1 MVSAAVV
8 DLLEVES
15 SWKGTATELL
25 LELSGLD
32 SVHETDKK
40 WPKKPHTLSKELNQ
54 MSSALADQ
62 GIEIKRYREGKD
74 KIIELSLTT

>member
-40 WPKKPHTLSKELNQ
+40 WPKKLMRGLNLLFCSDRATPHIFT
-54 MSSALADQ
+54 
-62 GIEIKRYREGKD
+62 YRLVISNSDGQCRC
-74 KIIELSLTT
+74 S